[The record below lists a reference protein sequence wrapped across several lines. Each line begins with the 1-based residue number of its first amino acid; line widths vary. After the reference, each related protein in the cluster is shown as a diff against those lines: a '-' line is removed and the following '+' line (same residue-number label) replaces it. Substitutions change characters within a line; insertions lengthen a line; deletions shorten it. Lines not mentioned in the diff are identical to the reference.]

1 MFCNN
6 DQLVKRQQDH
16 RSNMIADIFTDAVA
30 KSVSCNFTMA
40 GILVKCF
47 CDICLRILLPV
58 IKLALTTVFEKAKVT
73 LLGCPCKNVS
83 NSRNYPRLVYLQ
95 HVTNNDLLG

>member
-30 KSVSCNFTMA
+30 KSLSCNFTMA
-40 GILVKCF
+40 GTLCF

-58 IKLALTTVFEKAKVT
+58 IKLALSTFFEKATVT
-73 LLGCPCKNVS
+73 LLRCPYKNVS
-83 NSRNYPRLVYLQ
+83 NYSNYPKLVYFL
-95 HVTNNDLLG
+95 HVTNKDLLC